1 MWYAFWDADQD
12 DDAAFEHRLD
22 SVVREIGERGK
33 LMLPEAVPPFHE
45 PTPAPA
51 PAPKRAP
58 AAATPAP
65 APAPAAALVPAPAP
79 APAPRQVPQTPQPSQ
94 LDFTPSVQ
102 SAPASVVVRQADGP
116 LASSGSAGSFSEMVS
131 FMREEREMMVSAME
145 TQRHEMHALLEQERE
160 QNMKLRETQRAEM
173 DELREA
179 ATKADQVETKAR
191 MRDLSLLALQSRL
204 ETLHAAKLLADEE
217 LYAVEDI
224 IAEEDDAD
232 GRVAALITLSGK
244 MAGDGAFAR
253 QLRRKYA

>member
-12 DDAAFEHRLD
+12 ADAAFEHRLD
-22 SVVREIGERGK
+22 SVVREIGDRGK

-58 AAATPAP
+58 AAAAP
-65 APAPAAALVPAPAP
+65 APAPAALVPAAAMPN
-79 APAPRQVPQTPQPSQ
+79 RS
-94 LDFTPSVQ
+94 FTPTVQTSPARTMQLQ
-102 SAPASVVVRQADGP
+102 SAETLQMPLVERLLGQLVERDEAARQEAK
-116 LASSGSAGSFSEMVS
+116 A
-131 FMREEREMMVSAME
+131 ERAAM
-145 TQRHEMHALLEQERE
+145 
-160 QNMKLRETQRAEM
+160 RAEM
-173 DELREA
+173 DELRLAAIKALEGRDETQRAEMEILREA
-179 ATKADQVETKAR
+179 STKADQ
-191 MRDLSLLALQSRL
+191 MRDLLALQSRL
-204 ETLHAAKLLADEE
+204 ENLHAAKLLADEE